1 MKIGRKQTFNYE
13 KIILKLI
20 YWFSVLFV
28 LILVVKDSGDKFD
41 NEEDEEKEER
51 GVVVDVEEDDD
62 DACSSLSSF
71 WMASLLLSSFSLKLM
86 YRPFPLIEFLIL
98 RNILFTFKGESSN
111 LFCIAPYFYTTI
123 SLEYKK
129 KISNTL
135 FYF

>member
-1 MKIGRKQTFNYE
+1 MKIGRKQAFNHE

-62 DACSSLSSF
+62 ACSSLSSF
-71 WMASLLLSSFSLKLM
+71 CSSLWHFALVLLLSSFSLKLM
-86 YRPFPLIEFLIL
+86 YRPFP
-98 RNILFTFKGESSN
+98 
-111 LFCIAPYFYTTI
+111 
-123 SLEYKK
+123 
-129 KISNTL
+129 
-135 FYF
+135 